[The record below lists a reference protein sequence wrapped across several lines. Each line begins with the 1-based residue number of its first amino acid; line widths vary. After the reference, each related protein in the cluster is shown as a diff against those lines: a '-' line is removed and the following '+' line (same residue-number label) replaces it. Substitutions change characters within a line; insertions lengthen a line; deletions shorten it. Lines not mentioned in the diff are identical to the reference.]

1 MDRLKQYNLYLD
13 ILLLKYV
20 SERKFSIPRNYTS
33 MYQKQK
39 VSRRTEERINN
50 WKIPLR
56 IFVADWHDWNSS
68 SFRGGSS
75 NLFMSVG
82 SRTNN
87 EYNEM
92 LFTIYLRCDVLD
104 AQVTS
109 VFAS

>member
-50 WKIPLR
+50 
-56 IFVADWHDWNSS
+56 
-68 SFRGGSS
+68 
-75 NLFMSVG
+75 
-82 SRTNN
+82 
-87 EYNEM
+87 
-92 LFTIYLRCDVLD
+92 
-104 AQVTS
+104 
-109 VFAS
+109 